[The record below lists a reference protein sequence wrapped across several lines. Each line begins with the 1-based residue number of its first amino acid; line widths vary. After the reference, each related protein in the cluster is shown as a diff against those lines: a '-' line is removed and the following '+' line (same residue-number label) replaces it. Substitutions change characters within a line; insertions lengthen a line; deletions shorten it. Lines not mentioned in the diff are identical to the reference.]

1 MNDRIS
7 LAPERSGRIYIAGPM
22 TGLPDFNFPAFNDM
36 AAILR
41 GLGYHVENPAEHG
54 VVEGAEWADY
64 LRYDIGRLATCEAK
78 FAEAGGR
85 VEHVYARGTSS
96 WAFDGSGKLKRDAKH
111 YELAT
116 FSTGKQ
122 YNCDLNASYNI
133 AARYWAWKLKLT
145 RRKDGQL
152 PEDKSSPGKPRM
164 PVTLS
169 TLWQREQ
176 EAPQLCA
183 A

>member
-1 MNDRIS
+1 MIRTDKWPLQATAHQQHLMRLT
-7 LAPERSGRIYIAGPM
+7 LAEYRAY
-22 TGLPDFNFPAFNDM
+22 
-36 AAILR
+36 
-41 GLGYHVENPAEHG
+41 
-54 VVEGAEWADY
+54 
-64 LRYDIGRLATCEAK
+64 C
-78 FAEAGGR
+78 
-85 VEHVYARGTSS
+85 
-96 WAFDGSGKLKRDAKH
+96 
-111 YELAT
+111 
-116 FSTGKQ
+116 TGKQ

-176 EAPQLCA
+176 EAPHLCA

>member
-1 MNDRIS
+1 MRLT
-7 LAPERSGRIYIAGPM
+7 LAEYRAY
-22 TGLPDFNFPAFNDM
+22 
-36 AAILR
+36 
-41 GLGYHVENPAEHG
+41 
-54 VVEGAEWADY
+54 
-64 LRYDIGRLATCEAK
+64 C
-78 FAEAGGR
+78 
-85 VEHVYARGTSS
+85 
-96 WAFDGSGKLKRDAKH
+96 
-111 YELAT
+111 
-116 FSTGKQ
+116 TGKQ

-176 EAPQLCA
+176 EAPHLCA